1 MVEPPGT
8 APGSDP
14 LITCAFMSIVRAN
27 PDAWNI
33 GVAQAACKRQDRRPA
48 GIAAMRAGR
57 HDRDPPRRGR
67 GRFHP
72 LASAVT
78 GSSLAALTAGR

>member
-33 GVAQAACKRQDRRPA
+33 GAARAACKRQDRRPA

-57 HDRDPPRRGR
+57 HDRRAAAG

-72 LASAVT
+72 LARAVT